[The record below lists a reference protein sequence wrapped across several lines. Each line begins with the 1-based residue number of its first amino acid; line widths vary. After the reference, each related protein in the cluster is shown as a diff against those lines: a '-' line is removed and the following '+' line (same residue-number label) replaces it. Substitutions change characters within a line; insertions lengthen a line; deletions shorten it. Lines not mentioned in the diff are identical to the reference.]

1 MDMTQSLEGPRI
13 KNLALMAIE
22 PHEYVNWVANL
33 MGIFRHDQGEDGAGA
48 FLAPH
53 GSSNKLLAIAIRM
66 GEFQEVTCSNVF
78 G

>member
-13 KNLALMAIE
+13 KNLAFMVIE

-33 MGIFRHDQGEDGAGA
+33 MGIFRHDQEEDGAGG
-48 FLAPH
+48 FPAPH
-53 GSSNKLLAIAIRM
+53 GSSNKLVTIAMRM
-66 GEFQEVTCSNVF
+66 GAFQKVTCSNVF